1 MKKLFIGAL
10 IALTTISF
18 VACGNNAQS
27 SNNTAAPV
35 QNAEEEAVTQSES
48 VLYSDDNITITCNGW
63 KEDELWGTYLD
74 ITVENH
80 SDKNICVM
88 LEDEELDSIIELRDD
103 FYAFMRR
110 MFKNYLGIGFV
121 DFDDLSEEEY
131 LRNQFP
137 DKIISNRE
145 RNLSRDSISG
155 IQDAMLDLYCLA
167 ATTKIIGSFFSSFTD
182 IAADMHQIPKIIAGE

>member
-18 VACGNNAQS
+18 VACGNDTQS
-27 SNNTAAPV
+27 SNNTANSV
-35 QNAEEEAVTQSES
+35 QNAEEEAVTQAES

-88 LEDEELDSIIELRDD
+88 LEDVSIGDVMC
-103 FYAFMRR
+103 YSMNSTKVKAG
-110 MFKNYLGIGFV
+110 KKAV
-121 DFDDLSEEEY
+121 EEY
-131 LRNQFP
+131 
-137 DKIISNRE
+137 
-145 RNLSRDSISG
+145 
-155 IQDAMLDLYCLA
+155 M
-167 ATTKIIGSFFSSFTD
+167 FTD
-182 IAADMHQIPKIIAGE
+182 EVTEYTNLEATLKVFEYSEQDECDLTELYSAPINYIPQ

>member
-18 VACGNNAQS
+18 VACGNDTQS
-27 SNNTAAPV
+27 SNNTANPV
-35 QNAEEEAVTQSES
+35 QNAEEEADSQAES

-88 LEDEELDSIIELRDD
+88 LEDVSIGDVMC
-103 FYAFMRR
+103 YSMNSTHVKAG
-110 MFKNYLGIGFV
+110 KKAV
-121 DFDDLSEEEY
+121 EEY
-131 LRNQFP
+131 
-137 DKIISNRE
+137 
-145 RNLSRDSISG
+145 
-155 IQDAMLDLYCLA
+155 M
-167 ATTKIIGSFFSSFTD
+167 FTD
-182 IAADMHQIPKIIAGE
+182 EVTEYTNLEATLKVFEYSEQDECDLTELYSAPINYIPQ

>member
-18 VACGNNAQS
+18 VACGNDTQS
-27 SNNTAAPV
+27 SNNTANPV
-35 QNAEEEAVTQSES
+35 QNAEEEATTQAES

-88 LEDEELDSIIELRDD
+88 LEDVSIGDVMC
-103 FYAFMRR
+103 YSMNSTHVKAG
-110 MFKNYLGIGFV
+110 KKAA
-121 DFDDLSEEEY
+121 EEY
-131 LRNQFP
+131 
-137 DKIISNRE
+137 
-145 RNLSRDSISG
+145 
-155 IQDAMLDLYCLA
+155 M
-167 ATTKIIGSFFSSFTD
+167 FTD
-182 IAADMHQIPKIIAGE
+182 EVTEYTNLEATLKVFEYSEQDECDLTELYSAPINYIPQ

>member
-18 VACGNNAQS
+18 VSCGNNAQS
-27 SNNTAAPV
+27 SSNTANSV
-35 QNAEEEAVTQSES
+35 QNAEEEAVTQAES

-88 LEDEELDSIIELRDD
+88 LEDVSIGDVMC
-103 FYAFMRR
+103 YSMNSTHVKAG
-110 MFKNYLGIGFV
+110 KKAV
-121 DFDDLSEEEY
+121 EEY
-131 LRNQFP
+131 
-137 DKIISNRE
+137 
-145 RNLSRDSISG
+145 
-155 IQDAMLDLYCLA
+155 M
-167 ATTKIIGSFFSSFTD
+167 FTD
-182 IAADMHQIPKIIAGE
+182 EVTEYTNLEATLKVFEYSEQDECDLTELYSAPINYIPQ

>member
-18 VACGNNAQS
+18 VSCGNNAQS
-27 SNNTAAPV
+27 SNNTANSV
-35 QNAEEEAVTQSES
+35 QNAEEEAVTQAES

-88 LEDEELDSIIELRDD
+88 LEDVSIGDVMC
-103 FYAFMRR
+103 YSMNSTHVKAG
-110 MFKNYLGIGFV
+110 KKAV
-121 DFDDLSEEEY
+121 EEY
-131 LRNQFP
+131 
-137 DKIISNRE
+137 
-145 RNLSRDSISG
+145 
-155 IQDAMLDLYCLA
+155 M
-167 ATTKIIGSFFSSFTD
+167 FTD
-182 IAADMHQIPKIIAGE
+182 EVNEYTNLEATLKVFEYSEQDECDLTELYSAPINYIPQ

>member
-18 VACGNNAQS
+18 VSCGNNAQS
-27 SNNTAAPV
+27 SNNTANSV
-35 QNAEEEAVTQSES
+35 QNAEEEAVTQAES

-88 LEDEELDSIIELRDD
+88 LEDVSIGDVMC
-103 FYAFMRR
+103 YSMNSTHVKAG
-110 MFKNYLGIGFV
+110 KKAV
-121 DFDDLSEEEY
+121 EEY
-131 LRNQFP
+131 
-137 DKIISNRE
+137 
-145 RNLSRDSISG
+145 
-155 IQDAMLDLYCLA
+155 M
-167 ATTKIIGSFFSSFTD
+167 FTD
-182 IAADMHQIPKIIAGE
+182 EVTEYTNLEATLKVFEYSEQDECDLTELYSAPINYIPQ

>member
-27 SNNTAAPV
+27 SNNTANSV
-35 QNAEEEAVTQSES
+35 QNAEEEAVTQAES

-88 LEDEELDSIIELRDD
+88 LEDVSIGDVMC
-103 FYAFMRR
+103 YSMNSTHVKAG
-110 MFKNYLGIGFV
+110 KKAV
-121 DFDDLSEEEY
+121 EEY
-131 LRNQFP
+131 
-137 DKIISNRE
+137 
-145 RNLSRDSISG
+145 
-155 IQDAMLDLYCLA
+155 M
-167 ATTKIIGSFFSSFTD
+167 FTD
-182 IAADMHQIPKIIAGE
+182 EVTEYTNLEATLKVFEYSEQDECDLTELYSAPINYIPQ